1 MDSTVTPLSRRAVRV
16 RGQVQGVGFR
26 PFVYRLA
33 QDLALS
39 GRVLNDSAGVQIE
52 VQGSTAR
59 LDEFIDRLAREAP
72 RLARIDAVE
81 FRVAEPRNDERQFV
95 IDASAGGPV
104 STGVTPDSAPC
115 PDCVSDM
122 LDPANRRWRYAFTN
136 CTNCGP
142 RYTITGALPYD
153 RPNTSMARFAQC
165 PACRREYDTPLDRRF
180 HAQPNA
186 CPVCGPALS
195 LLTSDGHTL
204 AAADPI
210 AAVLQRLLAGEIVA
224 IKGLGGFQLACDAR
238 NEAAVARL
246 RSRKAREEK
255 PFAVM
260 IASVASCAA
269 LAELEAAERAL
280 LESPERPIVLL
291 RQRSGCEAA
300 LPGVA
305 PGMTT
310 LGVMLPS
317 SPLHLLLFH
326 EAAGRPT
333 GNAWLDMP
341 QPLVLVMTSAN
352 PGGEPLVIANDE
364 AIEGLGPICD
374 CLLVHDRDVLIRC
387 DDSVVR
393 SGNFGSGATAAPI
406 GAPAFVRRARG
417 YTPVPIRLAAGGP
430 SVLAVGAFLK
440 NTVCVTR
447 DDEAYLSQHIGSLD
461 NAPTC
466 RALDEAIDHLC
477 DVLEITPQAI
487 AHDLHPDFYS
497 TRHAAR
503 LAQELAVPL
512 VAVQHHHAHIAA
524 VLAEHRADGPVLGL
538 ALDGLGLGT
547 DGGAWGGELLRVDG
561 AACERVGHLGE
572 VALPGGDRAAREPWR
587 MAAAVLHALGRTDEI
602 AHRFDQ
608 PAARTV
614 KQMLV
619 QGVNCPRTSS
629 MGRWFDAAA
638 GLLRVRERQ
647 SFEGQAP
654 MLLEGLAAR
663 HGTVAALP
671 IAHQFRDGVLDL
683 LPLLAVLADE
693 TDAAHGAALFHATI
707 VEALAQWCVASARDE
722 GISAVVLG
730 GGCFNNAI
738 LARGLAQ
745 RLSAEH
751 LDVLEARQAPPNDG
765 GLSLGQAW
773 VARAVMA
780 TWPAH

>member
-1 MDSTVTPLSRRAVRV
+1 MDPISTLLSRRAVRV

-39 GRVLNDSAGVQIE
+39 GRVLNDGAGVQIE

-59 LDEFIDRLAREAP
+59 LDEFVDRLAREAP

-81 FRVAEPRNDERQFV
+81 FRAAELRDDEQRFV
-95 IDASAGGPV
+95 IDASAAGPV
-104 STGVTPDSAPC
+104 LTGVTPDSAPC
-115 PDCVSDM
+115 ADCIADM
-122 LDPANRRWRYAFTN
+122 LDPDNRRWRYAFTN

-153 RPNTSMARFAQC
+153 RPNTSMAHFAQC
-165 PACRREYDTPLDRRF
+165 PACKREYDMPLDRRF

-186 CPVCGPALS
+186 CPVCGPQLS
-195 LLTSDGHTL
+195 LLTPDGDTVP
-204 AAADPI
+204 AIDPI
-210 AAVLQRLLAGEIVA
+210 ATVLQRLLAGEIVA

-238 NEAAVARL
+238 NADAVARL
-246 RSRKAREEK
+246 RLRKAREEK

-260 IASVASCAA
+260 VASAA
-269 LAELEAAERAL
+269 SGTVLAEVDEAERAL

-291 RQRSGCEAA
+291 RQRPACAAA

-326 EAAGRPT
+326 EAAGRPSGT
-333 GNAWLDMP
+333 AWLDMP
-341 QPLVLVMTSAN
+341 HPLVLVMTSAN

-364 AIEGLGPICD
+364 AVLRLGTICD
-374 CLLVHDRDVLIRC
+374 SLLVHDRDVLIRC

-393 SGNFGSGATAAPI
+393 SGPGGPEATTSNFAA
-406 GAPAFVRRARG
+406 AFVRRARG
-417 YTPVPIRLAAGGP
+417 YTPVPIRLASGGP
-430 SVLAVGAFLK
+430 PTLAVGAFLK
-440 NTVCVTR
+440 NTVCVAR
-447 DDEAYLSQHIGSLD
+447 GDEAFLSQHIGSLD

-477 DVLEITPQAI
+477 KVLEISPQVI

-503 LAQELAVPL
+503 LAQDLAVPR

-524 VLAEHRADGPVLGL
+524 ILAEHHVDGPVLGL
-538 ALDGLGLGT
+538 ALDGVGLGAE
-547 DGGAWGGELLRVDG
+547 GGAWGGELLRVDG
-561 AACERVGHLGE
+561 AACERVGHLRE
-572 VALPGGDRAAREPWR
+572 IALPGGDRAAREPWR
-587 MAAAVLHALGRTDEI
+587 MAAAVLHALGRADDI
-602 AHRFDQ
+602 SRRYDQ

-614 KQMLV
+614 QQMLL
-619 QGVNCPRTSS
+619 QGVNCPLTSS

-638 GLLRVRERQ
+638 GLLGVRDRQ
-647 SFEGQAP
+647 SYEGQAP

-663 HGTVAALP
+663 HGPVAALP
-671 IAHQFRDGVLDL
+671 GACSLHEGVLDL
-683 LPLLAVLADE
+683 LPLLAALADE
-693 TDAAHGAALFHATI
+693 TDAARGAALFHATL
-707 VEALAQWCVASARDE
+707 VEALAHWCLTIAQHQRLDT
-722 GISAVVLG
+722 VVLG
-730 GGCFNNAI
+730 GGCFNNVI
-738 LARGLAQ
+738 LSRGLQQ
-745 RLSAEH
+745 RLTAERLH
-751 LDVLEARQAPPNDG
+751 VLEARQAPPNDG

-773 VARAVMA
+773 VARAVAASTA
-780 TWPAH
+780 TH

>member
-1 MDSTVTPLSRRAVRV
+1 MDSIVTPLSRRAVRV

-39 GRVLNDSAGVQIE
+39 GRVLNDGAGVQIE

-59 LDEFIDRLAREAP
+59 LDEFVDRLSREAP

-81 FRVAEPRNDERQFV
+81 SCTAEPRNDEHRFV
-95 IDASAGGPV
+95 IDASAAGPV
-104 STGVTPDSAPC
+104 LTGVTPDSAPC
-115 PDCVSDM
+115 PDCIADM

-142 RYTITGALPYD
+142 RYTITSALPYD

-165 PACRREYDTPLDRRF
+165 PACQREYDMPLNRRF

-186 CPVCGPALS
+186 CPVCGPQVS
-195 LLTSDGHTL
+195 LLTSDG
-204 AAADPI
+204 DPLPTVDAI

-238 NEAAVARL
+238 NAAAVARL

-260 IASVASCAA
+260 IASAASCTA
-269 LAELEAAERAL
+269 LAEVGDADRVL

-291 RQRSGCEAA
+291 RQKPGCEAV

-305 PGMTT
+305 RGMTT

-326 EAAGRPT
+326 EASGRPSGT
-333 GNAWLDMP
+333 AWLDIP

-364 AIEGLGPICD
+364 AVHRLSAICD

-393 SGNFGSGATAAPI
+393 SEPTGSGATTSNS
-406 GAPAFVRRARG
+406 APAFVRRARG
-417 YTPVPIRLAAGGP
+417 YTPVPIRLATGGP
-430 SVLAVGAFLK
+430 STLAVGAFLK

-447 DDEAYLSQHIGSLD
+447 DDEAFLSQHIGSLD

-477 DVLEITPQAI
+477 DVLAITPQLI

-512 VAVQHHHAHIAA
+512 IAVQHHHAHIAA
-524 VLAEHRADGPVLGL
+524 ILAEHHVDGPVLGM
-538 ALDGLGLGT
+538 ALDGVGLGT

-561 AACERVGHLGE
+561 ADFERIGHLRE
-572 VALPGGDRAAREPWR
+572 IALPGGDRAAREPWR

-602 AHRFDQ
+602 ARRFDQ

-614 KQMLV
+614 QQMLV
-619 QGVNCPRTSS
+619 QGVNCPPTSS

-638 GLLRVRERQ
+638 GLLRVRDRQ

-654 MLLEGLAAR
+654 MLLEGLAVR
-663 HGTVAALP
+663 HGPVAALSG
-671 IAHQFRDGVLDL
+671 AYSLREGVLDL
-683 LPLLAVLADE
+683 LSLFAILADE
-693 TDAAHGAALFHATI
+693 TNAARGAALFHSTL
-707 VEALAQWCVASARDE
+707 VEALTHWCVNRARSQGLDT
-722 GISAVVLG
+722 VVLG

-738 LARGLAQ
+738 LILGLRQ
-745 RLSAEH
+745 RLMAER
-751 LDVLEARQAPPNDG
+751 LTVLEARQAPPNDG

-773 VARAVMA
+773 VARATA
-780 TWPAH
+780 AASAIH